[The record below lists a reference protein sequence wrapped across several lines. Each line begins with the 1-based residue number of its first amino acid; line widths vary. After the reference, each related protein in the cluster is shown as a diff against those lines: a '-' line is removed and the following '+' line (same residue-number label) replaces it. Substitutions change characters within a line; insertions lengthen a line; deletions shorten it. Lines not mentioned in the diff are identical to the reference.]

1 MMTTEHDSVARR
13 AARRLL
19 PAPVRV
25 RVRRRYRQLWPPR
38 PIVRI
43 GTPRRLLPIN
53 RSFGFDRGNPIDRY
67 YIESFLS
74 RYSGQSDYAPSAIHG
89 HVLEVGGDEYARRF
103 GLGVDRVDVL
113 DASLENPQTTI
124 VADLADGSGLPSD
137 VYDCVIC
144 TQTLL
149 FIYDV
154 KAAIR
159 TLHRILKPGGTLLA
173 TVPGISQI
181 VRPEADSWGDY
192 WRFTALSARRLFE
205 ENFKPADVTVGCY
218 GNVLAA
224 SAFLYGLS
232 AEDMSRREL
241 DLHDPD
247 YQVIVGIKAVK

>member
-1 MMTTEHDSVARR
+1 MTAEPGSIARR
-13 AARRLL
+13 AARTLL
-19 PAPVRV
+19 PAHVRV
-25 RVRRRYRQLWPPR
+25 NMRRRYRQLWPPR

-43 GTPRRLLPIN
+43 GTPRRLLPIS
-53 RSFGFDRGNPIDRY
+53 RSFGFDRGTPIDRY
-67 YIESFLS
+67 YIERFLR
-74 RYSGQSDYAPSAIHG
+74 RYSGASGYAPAAIHG
-89 HVLEVGGDEYARRF
+89 HVLEVGGNEYASTF
-103 GLGVDRVDVL
+103 GLGVDRIDIL

-124 VADLADGSGLPSD
+124 VADLADGHNLPSETF
-137 VYDCVIC
+137 DCVIC

-149 FIYDV
+149 FIYDL

-192 WRFTALSARRLFE
+192 WRFTAQSARQVFGE
-205 ENFKPADVTVGCY
+205 VFDPANVTVDTY

-224 SAFLYGLS
+224 SAFLYGLT

-247 YQVIVGIKAVK
+247 YQVIIGIKAVK